1 MTCSDMT
8 CSNLVSYY
16 VPRGYDYR
24 EVAVRCG
31 RTDPHGGRAV
41 CEPCRGNA
49 RKMKALA
56 RQDEAAAAD
65 NAWLKSAGRGE
76 M

>member
-1 MTCSDMT
+1 MPC
-8 CSNLVSYY
+8 NNRVNYF
-16 VPRGYDYR
+16 VPRGYGYR

-41 CEPCRGNA
+41 CVWCLANA
-49 RKMKALA
+49 RKMKARE

-65 NAWLKSAGRGE
+65 NAWLKSAGWGE